1 MQMRVLLI
9 PAVTGALLASSALAF
24 ALQATGTVKTYNAKS
39 HTVILHDG
47 TKYLLPKTSTRLK
60 AGEKVQ
66 ISIPRMARGGAWPSG
81 LSSISCVL

>member
-24 ALQATGTVKTYNAKS
+24 ALQATGTVRTYNAKS

-47 TKYLLPKTSTRLK
+47 TKYLLPKT
-60 AGEKVQ
+60 
-66 ISIPRMARGGAWPSG
+66 
-81 LSSISCVL
+81 